1 MNAVVLVFVLA
12 VVVSAAAHI
21 AILVS
26 VVRRA
31 SAVVDAS
38 VPRPRLAVEIV
49 WALLPAIVLALVF
62 TATWSK
68 VRERSTRGPDAVLEI
83 AR

>member
-1 MNAVVLVFVLA
+1 MSA
-12 VVVSAAAHI
+12 VVVFIIAVVASTVAHV

-31 SAVVDAS
+31 SNVANAN

-49 WALLPAIVLALVF
+49 WALIPALALALVF

-68 VRERSTRGPDAVLEI
+68 VRDRAQPRPEAILKI